1 MTDST
6 EIDRLRAA
14 NDAMVGTLRAI
25 DRAATE
31 IEATDG
37 PADDRTMWAA
47 IYEARRLLA
56 NMAA

>member
-6 EIDRLRAA
+6 EIDRLRADNA
-14 NDAMVGTLRAI
+14 AMVGTLRAI
-25 DRAATE
+25 DHAATE
-31 IEATDG
+31 IETTDG
-37 PADDRTMWAA
+37 PTDDRAMWTA